1 MKRRALI
8 TGLGGLT
15 ASGTLVLG
23 TGAFTSTSANRTV
36 SVSVAQDDQ
45 AVLALDDRGDGTGFG
60 GAGRSI
66 ENSDDQVEFTFPGVG
81 RSSEDGDLGLGV
93 DSTYEFSD
101 DTDASESGLL
111 GITNQGTQPVVVYS
125 RHETDSELE
134 IELYDASNP
143 DRTALRIEQ
152 PELPVGQGINVGFR
166 IRTSGAV
173 PGTFDETLTIIAEA
187 TDE

>member
-36 SVSVAQDDQ
+36 YVSVAQDDQ
-45 AVLALDDRGDGTGFG
+45 AVLKLDDRGDGTGFG

-66 ENSDDQVEFTFPGVG
+66 ENSSDRVEFGFPGAG
-81 RSSEDGDLGLGV
+81 RSNEEDLGLGV
-93 DSTYEFSD
+93 DSIYEFDD
-101 DTDASESGLL
+101 DTKASELGLL

-134 IELYDASNP
+134 IELYKASDP
-143 DRTALRIEQ
+143 DRTALRTQ
-152 PELPVGQGINVGFR
+152 KPELPVGEGINVGFR
-166 IRTSGAV
+166 IQTSGAV
-173 PGTFDETLTIIAEA
+173 PEMFEESLTIIAEG
-187 TDE
+187 TNK